1 MQQTTAMRLAAH
13 SAQRAAET
21 PTVANAP
28 REGKMQFRTSRY
40 QHVTGFRQVNVGGGI
55 NWIYVKVGT
64 SPIEL
69 WTGYNGQEYRCLVG
83 GHRSTTNMDIEAGAP
98 PAGWTLQ
105 PNVDIASATTAKIAM
120 KSLKPRKAKKAMTMK
135 SSKAVKAMKSL
146 KPRMAKK
153 AMKSMKTK
161 AVKSMKTKAMKSLE

>member
-13 SAQRAAET
+13 SAQRAAAT
-21 PTVANAP
+21 ATVATAP

-40 QHVTGFRQVNVGGGI
+40 QHVAGFRQVNVGGGI

-64 SPIEL
+64 TPIEL

-105 PNVDIASATTAKIAM
+105 PNVDM
-120 KSLKPRKAKKAMTMK
+120 KSMK
-135 SSKAVKAMKSL
+135 TKAVKSMKTKDMKSM
-146 KPRMAKK
+146 KTKAVK

-161 AVKSMKTKAMKSLE
+161 AVKSMKTKAMKSLEWKSMLK